1 MPLMPG
7 DRLPKIACET
17 QWGPI
22 DLDAYR
28 GSKLLVVWTY
38 PKDDTTG

>member
-7 DRLPKIACET
+7 DRLPKIECET
-17 QWGPI
+17 QSGPI
-22 DLDAYR
+22 DLDSYR
-28 GSKLLVVWTY
+28 GPNVLVIWTY